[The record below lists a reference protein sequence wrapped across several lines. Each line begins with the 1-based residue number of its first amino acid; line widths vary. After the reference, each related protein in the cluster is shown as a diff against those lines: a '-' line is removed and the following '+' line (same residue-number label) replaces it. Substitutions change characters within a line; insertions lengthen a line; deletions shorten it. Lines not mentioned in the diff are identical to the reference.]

1 MEFRLSVKPTA
12 ITLGLAC
19 AMVCASVWQW
29 GRHLDKQVLIQR
41 LHETLTL
48 EPIPLSTLIDSSTRW
63 DSLTFRRVKVSGTY
77 DFAHEVILRNRNLE
91 GRSGGHAI
99 TPLKL
104 DASDAYI
111 LVDRGFIPIGRE
123 DRETRASYQ
132 KPLHVEIFGLVKQSS
147 YRKWMAPR
155 DPPAGNGKPWVDQWL
170 RVDIPEMQKQLP
182 YTVLPVFI
190 EVMEDPNDPLLP
202 SKIVRE
208 GTAGR
213 NDVLM
218 YTGQSVQNFGMDSP
232 ASNYPIPTYDITP
245 PPDIHLGY
253 VYEWAFM
260 ALLTICIGIVM
271 QLKRP
276 AKIRDSG
283 LLSEEAELKKS

>member
-1 MEFRLSVKPTA
+1 
-12 ITLGLAC
+12 
-19 AMVCASVWQW
+19 MVCASVWQW
-29 GRHLDKQVLIQR
+29 GRHLEKQQLIHR
-41 LHETLTL
+41 LQETLTL
-48 EPIPLSTLIDSSTRW
+48 EPIPLPTLIASGTPW
-63 DSLTFRRVKVSGTY
+63 DTLTFRRVKVSGTY
-77 DFAHEVILRNRNLE
+77 DFSREVILRNRNLE
-91 GRSGGHAI
+91 GRSGGHVI
-99 TPLKL
+99 TPLKV
-104 DASDAYI
+104 DSSDTYI

-123 DRETRASYQ
+123 TRETRAVYQ
-132 KPLHVEIFGLVKQSS
+132 KPLHVELFGLVKQSS
-147 YRKWMAPR
+147 FRKFMAPQ
-155 DPPAGNGKPWVDQWL
+155 DPPAGEGRPWVDQWL

-182 YTVLPVFI
+182 YSVLPIFI

-218 YTGQSVQNFGMDSP
+218 YTGQKVQNFGMDSP
-232 ASNYPIPTYDITP
+232 DSAYPIPTYDITP

-260 ALLTICIGIVM
+260 AVLTIGIGIVM

-276 AKIRDSG
+276 AKLKESG
-283 LLSEEAELKKS
+283 LIRKEPELNKPR